1 MGTDK
6 VAMPEYIV
14 GHEFIREPSGL
25 LQTGAVVNTHTH
37 NHHHNTHLISGLW
50 EVHRFQ
56 QIVDEGGQPKADGG
70 DGFQWLALPV
80 VKIRG
85 GGPRSII
92 PIPANMR
99 HRFVVLEGPAFYRC
113 CFVHRDADGNPSE
126 IYHGY
131 DEAYV

>member
-1 MGTDK
+1 
-6 VAMPEYIV
+6 MPEYIV

-25 LQTGAVVNTHTH
+25 LQTGDVVNTHTH
-37 NHHHNTHLISGLW
+37 NHHHNTHLVCGLW

-56 QIVDEGGQPKADGG
+56 PIVDADGQHKVDAG
-70 DGFQWLALPV
+70 GEPQWLALPV
-80 VKIRG
+80 VKIKG
-85 GGPRSII
+85 GGPRSVI

-99 HRFVVLEGPAFYRC
+99 HKFVVLEGPAFYRC
-113 CFVHRDADGNPSE
+113 CFVHRDAGGNPSE